1 MTAALMTSTHHDAGI
16 HFVGV
21 GISGGE
27 EGALHGPSIMVGGK
41 KDAWE
46 HLKPVLQSIAAK
58 VLFHHLKND
67 KKERKLWQE

>member
-1 MTAALMTSTHHDAGI
+1 MAHNRTGI
-16 HFVGV
+16 HFVGM

-58 VLFHHLKND
+58 VHFNHVKNHKNEGMD
-67 KKERKLWQE
+67 EGM